1 LALKIICDH
10 RSRVENASPDFDE
23 TEFAPKAFV
32 PNGARLY
39 MKESGGLANV
49 QKRLDRNL
57 GQRALR
63 AF

>member
-1 LALKIICDH
+1 LALKIICNH
-10 RSRVENASPDFDE
+10 GSRIKNASTDFDE
-23 TEFAPKAFV
+23 AKLASDTFV

-63 AF
+63 VF